1 MYSASQ
7 SPHNTV
13 AARISRLGLTGQ
25 RKALER
31 LVKKDIPDHPGI
43 VPEGGRN
50 EQSKLASKSTNTGS
64 LKREI
69 KLPSVQDLRQWPDIY
84 YENLASM
91 IDLLKTAKQQVEDY
105 SLENKGSKPVLF
117 DQIINSLI
125 KPYSF
130 QEFTSRNTNIKPDR
144 KLAASYLEQ
153 EENILTKLLG
163 DEGTEQESNFKQDE
177 EYLIYQARIANT
189 LKTID
194 KSELNLR
201 LSFINL
207 YLKGSLKQINHE
219 EDPIAKEALFAKTVK
234 FLNTNLVLDLLPS
247 KETAETYIQHLKPVI
262 TLLKKIN
269 DAVPEPMISDQSGNS
284 ILLSGPFLAL
294 KPSLVKNIEN
304 HCESL
309 MRIDDLSTKSR
320 IELFK
325 DNDLVSILSPIL
337 PEQQRIAKTLNI
349 TDKTDINFR
358 LALIN
363 LYLEN
368 NVEEITKDR
377 DKKSKINKFQDT
389 VKLLDAH
396 LPTLGTLK
404 SIKQASEYGEL
415 LKSTFKQLKA
425 LWELFP
431 ENEYPEYLKDG
442 KGSTQRCPSFAL
454 KNYLAD
460 IVTKEAEKI
469 IETSHLA
476 LKTKS
481 EVLNN
486 SDIADIAGEDT
497 IKRLNNHLLVS
508 LLPQKD
514 LSISSRK
521 GNTLY
526 PLNREFF
533 PESVYQFLSEN
544 TSKATYDK
552 NILNQVLIQYLA
564 KSINDSSLFFKF
576 LKLIIENTA
585 DHFKKFQNTIIS
597 SDSQNNDFTDFK
609 TSVLKYLASSTAK
622 TLLPVDA
629 LKMTTSLQEL
639 MLFNDTEIQESS
651 KAFYLKVLQETTFP
665 NTLCTMLNQLNIYHN
680 FTRLATQKSLPI
692 TLQDL
697 NNSLEFSPVMKAIGL
712 KQLEEIFGLESL
724 EVNRA
729 SKTIFSKSPIKLNEA
744 EIHTLKTLE
753 EVRTNLLAQK
763 NPLVP

>member
-25 RKALER
+25 REALET
-31 LVKKDIPDHPGI
+31 LVKKDIDHPGI
-43 VPEGGRN
+43 IPEGGRN
-50 EQSKLASKSTNTGS
+50 EQSKLASKPTNTGS

-91 IDLLKTAKQQVEDY
+91 IGLLKTAKQQVEDY

-247 KETAETYIQHLKPVI
+247 KETVETYIQHLKPVI

-349 TDKTDINFR
+349 TDKTDINFK

-368 NVEEITKDR
+368 NVQEITKDR

-389 VKLLDAH
+389 VKFLDAH

-404 SIKQASEYGEL
+404 SIKQASEYSEL
-415 LKSTFKQLKA
+415 LKSTSKQLKA

-431 ENEYPEYLKDG
+431 ENEYPEYLKDD
-442 KGSTQRCPSFAL
+442 KDSTQRCPSFAL

-460 IVTKEAEKI
+460 IVTKQAEKI
-469 IETSHLA
+469 IETSYLA
-476 LKTKS
+476 LTTKS

-486 SDIADIAGEDT
+486 PDIADIAGEDT

-514 LSISSRK
+514 LSISSRR

-526 PLNREFF
+526 PRQNIPNLY
-533 PESVYQFLSEN
+533 SAYQFLSEN
-544 TSKATYDK
+544 KCGATYDK
-552 NILNQVLIQYLA
+552 NILNQVLIQYLG

-576 LKLIIENTA
+576 LQLIITNTA
-585 DHFKKFQNTIIS
+585 DHFKQFKNIIIS
-597 SDSQNNDFTDFK
+597 SDSQNNDFK

-651 KAFYLKVLQETTFP
+651 KAFYLKALQETEFP
-665 NTLCTMLNQLNIYHN
+665 NILCTMLNQLNIYHN
-680 FTRLATQKSLPI
+680 YTRIKTQKSLPI
-692 TLQDL
+692 SLQDL

-712 KQLEEIFGLESL
+712 KQLEEKFGLESL
-724 EVNRA
+724 EINRA
-729 SKTIFSKSPIKLNEA
+729 GKTTFSKIPIKLNET
-744 EIHTLKTLE
+744 EIHTLNTLKE
-753 EVRTNLLAQK
+753 ARTNLRAQK
-763 NPLVP
+763 NPLAP

>member
-1 MYSASQ
+1 
-7 SPHNTV
+7 
-13 AARISRLGLTGQ
+13 
-25 RKALER
+25 
-31 LVKKDIPDHPGI
+31 
-43 VPEGGRN
+43 
-50 EQSKLASKSTNTGS
+50 
-64 LKREI
+64 
-69 KLPSVQDLRQWPDIY
+69 
-84 YENLASM
+84 
-91 IDLLKTAKQQVEDY
+91 
-105 SLENKGSKPVLF
+105 
-117 DQIINSLI
+117 
-125 KPYSF
+125 
-130 QEFTSRNTNIKPDR
+130 
-144 KLAASYLEQ
+144 
-153 EENILTKLLG
+153 
-163 DEGTEQESNFKQDE
+163 
-177 EYLIYQARIANT
+177 
-189 LKTID
+189 
-194 KSELNLR
+194 
-201 LSFINL
+201 
-207 YLKGSLKQINHE
+207 
-219 EDPIAKEALFAKTVK
+219 
-234 FLNTNLVLDLLPS
+234 
-247 KETAETYIQHLKPVI
+247 
-262 TLLKKIN
+262 
-269 DAVPEPMISDQSGNS
+269 
-284 ILLSGPFLAL
+284 
-294 KPSLVKNIEN
+294 
-304 HCESL
+304 
-309 MRIDDLSTKSR
+309 
-320 IELFK
+320 
-325 DNDLVSILSPIL
+325 
-337 PEQQRIAKTLNI
+337 
-349 TDKTDINFR
+349 
-358 LALIN
+358 
-363 LYLEN
+363 
-368 NVEEITKDR
+368 
-377 DKKSKINKFQDT
+377 

-431 ENEYPEYLKDG
+431 ENEYPEYLKDD
-442 KGSTQRCPSFAL
+442 KDSTQRCPSFAL

-460 IVTKEAEKI
+460 IVTKPAEKI
-469 IETSHLA
+469 IETSYLT

-497 IKRLNNHLLVS
+497 IKRLNNHLLAS

-521 GNTLY
+521 GNTLS
-526 PLNREFF
+526 PLNWEFF

-651 KAFYLKVLQETTFP
+651 KAFYLKVLQETEFP
-665 NTLCTMLNQLNIYHN
+665 NILSTMLNQLNIYHN
-680 FTRLATQKSLPI
+680 FTRVANQKSLPI

-697 NNSLEFSPVMKAIGL
+697 NNSLEFSPVMRTIGL
-712 KQLEEIFGLESL
+712 KQLEEIFGLKSL

-729 SKTIFSKSPIKLNEA
+729 NKTIFSENPIKLNET
-744 EIHTLKTLE
+744 EIYTLNTLKE
-753 EVRTNLLAQK
+753 ARTNLLAQR
-763 NPLVP
+763 NPLAP